1 MLDCP
6 HSAHAGLPALCMH
19 AGLPK
24 HLALLVGRSDRCS
37 GRGLGHS
44 SRLGSPLG
52 LRIGQG
58 LGLALREIIEQR
70 VGRSFVP
77 KELLSKRHSDSR
89 LASRFVR
96 SVGVNRQYLRDGWA
110 LAETD
115 DILVFG
121 RLSRAILAWGSL
133 GLRRSGK
140 KLRRGARFGI
150 KPRFPGNLLPI
161 VPTRLM

>member
-6 HSAHAGLPALCMH
+6 HSACWTARVVH

-37 GRGLGHS
+37 GRGLGHW
-44 SRLGSPLG
+44 SRPGCALG

-58 LGLALREIIEQR
+58 LALALREIIEQR
-70 VGRSFVP
+70 VGRFFAP
-77 KELLSKRHSDSR
+77 KELLSKWHSDSR

-115 DILVFG
+115 DIPVFG

-150 KPRFPGNLLPI
+150 KPRFPGYLLPI